1 MKWESAIIKPLFL
14 YVWNFKLTNYGRIL
28 IFVGLFSS
36 MFVSGSLDILT
47 FDLFA
52 ILFFTGFFAMMLNY
66 VWRTKFD
73 ITVKMPDRVVAGA
86 TLHGIAKVRNAG
98 WLPAY
103 DVGAA
108 FFYLPA
114 GLHHKNRDTYIES
127 LPAGDSTEI
136 PFLLEA
142 MRRGSYPLP
151 PYRAYTAFPFRLLR
165 SGTSRKP
172 VGNLLVLPAFTPAES
187 IDVPVSLRY
196 QPGGVA
202 LTSNIG
208 ESPEYIGNREFR
220 PGDSIRRLDMRAW
233 GRIGQ
238 PVVREYQEEY
248 YLRIALVLDTYTRG
262 SLRRRQ
268 DQDRLEAAIS
278 LTATIV
284 DALSRGEYLLDIF
297 AAGPEL
303 YNLRTGRGASH
314 FDTVLEILAC
324 IESCKTNP
332 FDIITP
338 ALADEL
344 GKISTV
350 IFVFL
355 DWDDTRREMVRTA
368 VECGCSGR
376 VFIVNEGKTTL
387 PPEPYESV
395 ETTVLRPEAIFWREH
410 YHVMNVPRLI
420 ILFMLLVEI
429 TVTGILSETR
439 AFPAIMFVVVIFL
452 YLRPFRMQ
460 FTQRQ
465 KMYLFL
471 AVTAFFATKMRMFP
485 LEIQG
490 RFSPFPGYY
499 DLNHALAQLFIVLQL
514 FLLGMHTFS
523 RKEEKHL
530 FSVHY
535 LVPLMGIVCI
545 ALIGDFIS
553 HKFFYRVTSM
563 TGAGIFTALFCAYI
577 TLTTTGTTKSK
588 GIVVKYLFS
597 GVVLSAAIASS
608 ILSSLF
614 AAPNV
619 SKLDDF
625 LFRYFQPNISTGTL
639 GLSDQTTLQV

>member
-1 MKWESAIIKPLFL
+1 MKWESAIIKPIFL
-14 YVWNFKLTNYGRIL
+14 YVWNFKLTNYGRVL

-36 MFVSGSLDILT
+36 MFVSLSLDILT

-52 ILFFTGFFAMMLNY
+52 ILFFTGFFAMVLNY
-66 VWRTKFD
+66 IWRTKFH

-86 TLHGIAKVRNAG
+86 TLHGVARIRNIG
-98 WLPAY
+98 KLPAY

-108 FFYLPA
+108 FFHLPT

-127 LPAGDSTEI
+127 LSSGATTEI
-136 PFLLEA
+136 PFQIEA

-165 SGTSRKP
+165 SGASRKP
-172 VGNLLVLPAFTPAES
+172 VGNLLVLPAFTPAET
-187 IDVPVSLRY
+187 IDMPVSRRY

-202 LTSNIG
+202 LTSNVG

-262 SLRRRQ
+262 PFAGKKER
-268 DQDRLEAAIS
+268 DRLETAIS
-278 LTATIV
+278 LAATIV

-355 DWDDTRREMVRTA
+355 DWDNTRREMVRTA

-376 VFIVNEGKTTL
+376 VFIVNEGETTL
-387 PPEPYESV
+387 PPEAYESV
-395 ETTVLRPEAIFWREH
+395 EITVLRPEAI
-410 YHVMNVPRLI
+410 LDGSI
-420 ILFMLLVEI
+420 
-429 TVTGILSETR
+429 
-439 AFPAIMFVVVIFL
+439 
-452 YLRPFRMQ
+452 
-460 FTQRQ
+460 
-465 KMYLFL
+465 
-471 AVTAFFATKMRMFP
+471 
-485 LEIQG
+485 
-490 RFSPFPGYY
+490 
-499 DLNHALAQLFIVLQL
+499 
-514 FLLGMHTFS
+514 
-523 RKEEKHL
+523 
-530 FSVHY
+530 
-535 LVPLMGIVCI
+535 
-545 ALIGDFIS
+545 
-553 HKFFYRVTSM
+553 
-563 TGAGIFTALFCAYI
+563 TAL
-577 TLTTTGTTKSK
+577 
-588 GIVVKYLFS
+588 
-597 GVVLSAAIASS
+597 
-608 ILSSLF
+608 
-614 AAPNV
+614 
-619 SKLDDF
+619 
-625 LFRYFQPNISTGTL
+625 
-639 GLSDQTTLQV
+639 